1 MSVLNVNTINERTS
15 ASGVTIDGVLI
26 KDNKLASGTG
36 NVLQVVS
43 GTDASAVNI
52 TSTSMTDTGLSASIT
67 PSATSSKILV
77 LINHNAFVWGP
88 GAVPFAYF
96 QVLRDSTNISGG
108 GDGIAFGMKAY
119 LHGDG
124 NNYKGEP
131 LVFNH
136 LDSPSTTSSVTYKTQ
151 ARYAGSGSG
160 YIRTAYNDQVDSLI
174 LLEIGG

>member
-1 MSVLNVNTINERTS
+1 
-15 ASGVTIDGVLI
+15 
-26 KDNKLASGTG
+26 
-36 NVLQVVS
+36 
-43 GTDASAVNI
+43 
-52 TSTSMTDTGLSASIT
+52 
-67 PSATSSKILV
+67 
-77 LINHNAFVWGP
+77 
-88 GAVPFAYF
+88 
-96 QVLRDSTNISGG
+96 
-108 GDGIAFGMKAY
+108 MKAY